1 MNNHNIPEICASLAL
16 WQVCR
21 LICSKLVK
29 VLSESTTRFDPKPR
43 SAVTKTL
50 PHLCTLSGIL
60 CSLLLSVSHSV
71 SYADPVG
78 RLPSSAL
85 DVHAPSARVT
95 GEPGQMIYTNRA
107 CSPRDIDDLRTRI
120 VNVAAQEWGFFGMSV
135 LDLTHTRVSNADFRA
150 QPWRRTLIAPDE
162 AQRVASSIAGYWS
175 STPDSAWILEI
186 QNESW
191 QLNGPGSRWRNP
203 WSAAFISWV
212 MCESGLG
219 DNQRFQ
225 RAIAHHSY
233 IDQAILASMQ
243 AESESAYRAFNP
255 GEQTILPG
263 DLLCRGS
270 RPSYRSIA
278 ERREQLGM
286 GARSHCDIVVA
297 IEEQKRRILLI
308 GGNVRSW
315 VRLKILPG
323 QFNENGLFEP
333 EPYNNRRIFAHLQL
347 QARPV
352 NNEALFNSPTLRQF
366 DCSGSEL
373 PSILC

>member
-1 MNNHNIPEICASLAL
+1 M
-16 WQVCR
+16 
-21 LICSKLVK
+21 
-29 VLSESTTRFDPKPR
+29 
-43 SAVTKTL
+43 TKTL
-50 PHLCTLSGIL
+50 PQLSMLSGIL
-60 CSLLLSVSHSV
+60 CSLFLSASHPV

-78 RLPSSAL
+78 RLPTSVL

-95 GEPGQMIYTNRA
+95 GEPGNVIYTYRA
-107 CSPRDIDDLRTRI
+107 CSPHDTSDLRARI

-135 LDLTHTRVSNADFRA
+135 LDLTHTRASNPDFRA
-150 QPWRRTLIAPDE
+150 APWRRTLIAPDE
-162 AQRVASSIAGYWS
+162 AQRVATTIAGYWS
-175 STPDSAWILEI
+175 STPDSAWILET
-186 QNESW
+186 QNQSW
-191 QLNGPGSRWRNP
+191 QSNGPGSRWRSP

-219 DNQRFQ
+219 DKERFQ

-233 IDQAILASMQ
+233 IDQAILASTQ

-255 GEQTILPG
+255 GERTILPG

-278 ERREQLGM
+278 ERKEQLGM

-297 IEEQKRRILLI
+297 IEEQKQRILLI

-323 QFNENGLFEP
+323 KFNGSGLFEP
-333 EPYNNRRIFAHLQL
+333 EPYNNRQIFAHLQL
-347 QARPV
+347 QARPI
-352 NNEALFNSPTLRQF
+352 NKEALFDSPTLRQF